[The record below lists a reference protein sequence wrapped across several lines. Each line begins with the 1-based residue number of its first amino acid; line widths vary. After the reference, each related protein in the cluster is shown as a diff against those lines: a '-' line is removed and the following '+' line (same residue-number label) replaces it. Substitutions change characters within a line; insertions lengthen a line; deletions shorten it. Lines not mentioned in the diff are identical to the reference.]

1 MYSLLLKN
9 GRLVDPASGV
19 DEKLDIAIEGT
30 SIACTA
36 RDMDPGQARETLD
49 MEGKILVPG
58 IIDSH
63 VHLTGRLGGHE
74 GFYMLA
80 RAGVTTAVDFA
91 GPVTEIRDCFSKEAC
106 GLNIASLEAI
116 IPGDNLTSENPSSS
130 ELEGVV
136 LKSLEDGGLGIKIMG
151 GHYPLTPEATMRS
164 VEVSNRYKAYIAIH
178 AGTTRKGSDLE
189 GALEAVEIIGTY
201 SAHLAHINS
210 YCRGTI
216 RPALEEVLELLGQL
230 RGRKNIVS
238 GSYLAMVNGTSGKCI
253 EGRPESLITRRCLE
267 MGGYDQTTPGLEKAI
282 LSGFAGVSTRKGK
295 ANVLLYG
302 EEARQVWL
310 EDDNVPVSFPVNS
323 PEAILLCAISK
334 RDDNSFIVP
343 SFVSDGG
350 AIARNCI
357 VERGLMLVKMQ
368 YMSLAD
374 FILKTSVNPARML
387 GLTGKGSLSPG
398 KDADITAL
406 DLEACTASMAIAR
419 GKVIMKD
426 KEVLGTGGTMLIT
439 EKASP
444 RLKGDAFQRI
454 NLSESLLFSKSS
466 S

>member
-1 MYSLLLKN
+1 
-9 GRLVDPASGV
+9 
-19 DEKLDIAIEGT
+19 
-30 SIACTA
+30 
-36 RDMDPGQARETLD
+36 
-49 MEGKILVPG
+49 
-58 IIDSH
+58 
-63 VHLTGRLGGHE
+63 
-74 GFYMLA
+74 
-80 RAGVTTAVDFA
+80 
-91 GPVTEIRDCFSKEAC
+91 
-106 GLNIASLEAI
+106 
-116 IPGDNLTSENPSSS
+116 
-130 ELEGVV
+130 
-136 LKSLEDGGLGIKIMG
+136 
-151 GHYPLTPEATMRS
+151 
-164 VEVSNRYKAYIAIH
+164 
-178 AGTTRKGSDLE
+178 
-189 GALEAVEIIGTY
+189 
-201 SAHLAHINS
+201 
-210 YCRGTI
+210 
-216 RPALEEVLELLGQL
+216 
-230 RGRKNIVS
+230 
-238 GSYLAMVNGTSGKCI
+238 
-253 EGRPESLITRRCLE
+253 
-267 MGGYDQTTPGLEKAI
+267 DQTTPGLEKAI

-374 FILKTSVNPARML
+374 FILKTSLNPARML

-419 GKVIMKD
+419 GKVIMKG

>member
-19 DEKLDIAIEGT
+19 DGKLDVAIEGT
-30 SIACTA
+30 RIACA
-36 RDMDPGQARETLD
+36 ADDINPGQASQTLD
-49 MEGKILVPG
+49 MEGKVIVPG
-58 IIDSH
+58 IIDPH
-63 VHLTGRLGGHE
+63 VHLTERLGGHE

-80 RAGVTTAVDFA
+80 QAGITTAVDFA
-91 GPVTEIRDCFSKEAC
+91 GPVSEIRDCFRKEAC

-116 IPGDNLTSENPSSS
+116 IPGDNLSNENPPSK
-130 ELEGVV
+130 ELEEVI
-136 LKSLEDGGLGIKIMG
+136 LSSLEEGGLGIKIMG
-151 GHYPLTPEATMRS
+151 GHYPLTPEATRRS
-164 VEVSNRYKAYIAIH
+164 VDVSNRNEAYIAIH
-178 AGTTRKGSDLE
+178 AGTTKKGSNLE
-189 GALEAVEIIGTY
+189 GALEAVDIIGAS

-210 YCRGTI
+210 YCRGTVK
-216 RPALEEVLELLGQL
+216 PALEEVLDLLAKL
-230 RGRKNIVS
+230 RSRKNIVS

-267 MGGYDQTTPGLEKAI
+267 MGGYAQTTRGLEKAI

-295 ANVLLYG
+295 TNVLLYG
-302 EEARQVWL
+302 EEARKVWL

-323 PEAILLCAISK
+323 PEAILLCAITK

-374 FILKTSVNPARML
+374 FILKTSINPARML
-387 GLTGKGSLSPG
+387 GLTTKGSLSPG
-398 KDADITAL
+398 KDGDITIL
-406 DLEACTASMAIAR
+406 DLETCTASMAIAR
-419 GKVIMKD
+419 GKIIMKD
-426 KEVLGTGGTMLIT
+426 KEVLGTGGTMIIT

-444 RLKGDAFQRI
+444 GFKGDHFQRI
-454 NLSESLLFSKSS
+454 SLSESQLYSKPAS
-466 S
+466 